1 MSYPDPVMAICYDF
15 DGTLAPGN
23 MQEHDFFPDLN
34 VAPKDFWEESN
45 ALAREQEADPILVYM
60 KLMLDKAR
68 LSGKVRI
75 SKSAFREY
83 GKTVKLFRGVK
94 SWFDDI
100 NDYAAKKGVRLEHYI
115 ISSGIREMMEGS
127 PISKHVKAIYAS
139 SFIYDQHDVA
149 IWPANAVNY
158 TTKTQYLFRIN
169 KGIESITD
177 NVAIN
182 EFVAEEDRRIPF
194 SRMLFIGDGSTDVP
208 CMRLVKN
215 QGGHAIAVYS
225 GQREGSREHAL
236 RLLLDGRVNFIA
248 EGVYTKNSKM
258 FKYTSSI
265 IDMVSA
271 SYKLYTLMKS
281 AGKSQAECGPE
292 NLKEDRKDKF
302 SGEAAFPQSP

>member
-23 MQEHDFFPDLN
+23 MQEHDFFPDLK

-45 ALAREQEADPILVYM
+45 ALAREQEVDPILAYM

-68 LSGKVRI
+68 LSGKVRV
-75 SKSAFREY
+75 SRSAFREY
-83 GKTVKLFRGVK
+83 GKTVTFFKGVRN
-94 SWFDDI
+94 WFGEI
-100 NDYAAKKGVRLEHYI
+100 NEYAAQKGVRLEHYI
-115 ISSGIREMMEGS
+115 ISSGLREMIEGTA
-127 PISKHVKAIYAS
+127 ISRHVKAIYAS

-158 TTKTQYLFRIN
+158 TTKTQYLYRIN

-208 CMRLVKN
+208 CMKLVKN

-225 GQREGSREHAL
+225 ADNATGREYAE
-236 RLLLDGRVNFIA
+236 RLLRDGRVNFIA

-265 IDMVSA
+265 IDMISA

-281 AGKSQAECGPE
+281 AGKTQKESGAE
-292 NLKEDRKDKF
+292 N
-302 SGEAAFPQSP
+302 

>member
-23 MQEHDFFPDLN
+23 MQEHDFFPDLKI
-34 VAPKDFWEESN
+34 APKDFWKESN
-45 ALAREQEADPILVYM
+45 DLAKEHEVDPILAYM

-68 LSGKVRI
+68 LSGKVQI
-75 SKSAFREY
+75 SKNAFRKY
-83 GKTVKLFRGVK
+83 GRSVDLFRGVK
-94 SWFDDI
+94 SWFGEI
-100 NDYAAKKGVRLEHYI
+100 NEYAEKKGVRLEHYI
-115 ISSGIREMMEGS
+115 ISSGLKEMIEGT
-127 PISKHVKAIYAS
+127 PISKHTKAIYAS

-158 TTKTQYLFRIN
+158 TTKTQYLYRIN
-169 KGIESITD
+169 KGIESVTD
-177 NVAIN
+177 NQAIN

-194 SRMLFIGDGSTDVP
+194 SRMMFIGDGSTDVP
-208 CMRLVKN
+208 CMKLVKN

-225 GQREGSREHAL
+225 EEREESKDYAL
-236 RLLLDGRVNFIA
+236 RLLRDGRVNFIS

-271 SYKLYTLMKS
+271 SYKIYMLTKS
-281 AGKSQAECGPE
+281 VTTASE
-292 NLKEDRKDKF
+292 
-302 SGEAAFPQSP
+302 EARS

>member
-23 MQEHDFFPDLN
+23 MQEYDFFPDLRI
-34 VAPKDFWEESN
+34 APRDFWEESN
-45 ALAREQEADPILVYM
+45 ALAREQEVDPILAYM

-75 SKSAFREY
+75 SKSAFRDY
-83 GKTVKLFRGVK
+83 GKTVDLFRGVK
-94 SWFDDI
+94 SWFGEI
-100 NDYAAKKGVRLEHYI
+100 NDYAAQKGVRLEHYI
-115 ISSGIREMMEGS
+115 ISSGLREMIEGTS
-127 PISKHVKAIYAS
+127 VSRHVKAIYAS

-158 TTKTQYLFRIN
+158 TTKTQYLYRIN

-208 CMRLVKN
+208 CMKLVKN

-225 GQREGSREHAL
+225 ADNATGREYAE
-236 RLLLDGRVNFIA
+236 RLLRDGRVNFIA

-265 IDMVSA
+265 IDMISA

-281 AGKSQAECGPE
+281 AGKTQTESGPE
-292 NLKEDRKDKF
+292 N
-302 SGEAAFPQSP
+302 

>member
-23 MQEHDFFPDLN
+23 MQEHDFFPDLK

-45 ALAREQEADPILVYM
+45 ALAREQEVDPILAYM

-68 LSGKVRI
+68 LSGKVRV
-75 SKSAFREY
+75 SRSAFREY
-83 GKTVKLFRGVK
+83 GKTVTFFKGVRN
-94 SWFDDI
+94 WFGEI
-100 NDYAAKKGVRLEHYI
+100 NEYAAQKGVRLEHYI
-115 ISSGIREMMEGS
+115 ISSGLREMIEGTA
-127 PISKHVKAIYAS
+127 ISRHVKAIYAS

-158 TTKTQYLFRIN
+158 TTKTQYLYRIN

-208 CMRLVKN
+208 CMKLVKN

-225 GQREGSREHAL
+225 ADNATGREYAE
-236 RLLLDGRVNFIA
+236 RLLRDGRVNFIA

-265 IDMVSA
+265 IDMISA

-281 AGKSQAECGPE
+281 AGKTQTESGPE
-292 NLKEDRKDKF
+292 N
-302 SGEAAFPQSP
+302 